1 MKKLSLKKE
10 LKYQRV
16 SVFLNESSGK
26 IIEETAE
33 VAGFLWQRGWAE
45 RNAGN
50 ISVRLEPEDLA
61 ETTASLNDFLIPVS
75 KSFPDIGGTFFLV
88 TGTNIRMRD
97 VAARPMDNMLIIR
110 VSDDGAGY
118 YILSPDP
125 ETSLRPTSE
134 MSAHLEIHCMI
145 ARHKTRQRVVMH
157 THATELIALTQIKEL
172 CNEHQLNKVLW
183 GMHPEAKV
191 FVPAGVGF
199 VPYVLTGTTSL
210 GEATVR
216 VLEKHDMALWEK
228 HGVFAIG
235 RTPFET
241 FDLIDIMTKSASVF
255 FLCRS
260 AGYDPEGLTETQLD
274 ELGKLKF

>member
-1 MKKLSLKKE
+1 
-10 LKYQRV
+10 V
-16 SVFLNESSGK
+16 SVFLNEAARK
-26 IIEETAE
+26 IIDETAE

-50 ISVRLEPEDLA
+50 ISVRLEAEDIA
-61 ETTASLNDFLIPVS
+61 ESCSSLQEQLIPLT
-75 KSFPDIGGTFFLV
+75 KQFQEIGGNLFLV
-88 TGTNIRMRD
+88 TGKNTRMRD
-97 VAARPMDNMLIIR
+97 VAARPMENMLIIR
-110 VSDDGAGY
+110 VSDDGTGY

-134 MSAHLEIHCMI
+134 LSAHLDIHCMI
-145 ARHKTRQRVVMH
+145 ARSKTPQRVVMH
-157 THATELIALTQIKEL
+157 THATELVALTHIKEL

-191 FVPAGVGF
+191 FVPAGAGF
-199 VPYVLTGTTSL
+199 VPYVLTGTTSI

-216 VLEKHDMALWEK
+216 ALEKHDIALWEK
-228 HGVFAIG
+228 HGAFAIG
-235 RTPFET
+235 KNSSET
-241 FDLIDIMTKSASVF
+241 FDMIDILTKSASLY

-260 AGYDPEGLTETQLD
+260 AGIEPEGLTDSQID